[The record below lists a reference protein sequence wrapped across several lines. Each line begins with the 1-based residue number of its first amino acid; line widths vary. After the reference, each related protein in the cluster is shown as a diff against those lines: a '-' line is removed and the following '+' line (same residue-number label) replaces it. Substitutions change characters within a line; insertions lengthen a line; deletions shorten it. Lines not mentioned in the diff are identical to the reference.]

1 MVKKVNEDAIAIK
14 KLLAK
19 GYTQVKICR
28 ILGLK
33 KTKSQLLGQNS
44 NKEWNN
50 KTHKTWRKI

>member
-19 GYTQVKICR
+19 GYTQCKN
-28 ILGLK
+28 LSNSWFK

-44 NKEWNN
+44 NKE
-50 KTHKTWRKI
+50 

>member
-28 ILGLK
+28 ILGL
-33 KTKSQLLGQNS
+33 TKSQLQGQNS
-44 NKEWNN
+44 NKE
-50 KTHKTWRKI
+50 